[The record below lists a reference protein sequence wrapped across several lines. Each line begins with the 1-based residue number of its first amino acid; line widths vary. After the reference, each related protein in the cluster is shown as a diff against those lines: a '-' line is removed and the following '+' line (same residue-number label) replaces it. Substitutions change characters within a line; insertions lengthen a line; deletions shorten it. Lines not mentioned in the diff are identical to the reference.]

1 MKRIDIKTG
10 FQCNNHCRF
19 CVQGNKREKY
29 PDKTT
34 EEIKKIL
41 KESKGKAGGV
51 VFTGGEPTFR
61 PKELL
66 IWVEYA
72 KILGYK
78 SIQIQSNGRMFSYLN
93 YCKSLI
99 KAGATEFSP
108 ALHASTAK
116 IHDYLTMAPGSWEQT
131 TKGIKNL
138 KSLRQYVLT
147 NTVITKLSYKDLPNL
162 AKLFVKLKIDQFQ
175 FAFMHINQIIANNPK
190 IIKEIV
196 PKKSEVMPYVKKGL
210 QLGIN
215 GGLRV
220 MTEAIPYC
228 FMQGYEIYIAER
240 IIPEADV
247 FDADFQI
254 KNYSK
259 YRKTQGKTLGPNC
272 NKCKY
277 FKICEGPWKEYP
289 EIFGWEEFKP
299 V

>member
-19 CVQGNKREKY
+19 CIQGNKRKKY

-41 KESKGKAGGV
+41 KESKGEADGV

-99 KAGATEFSP
+99 KVGATEFSP
-108 ALHASTAK
+108 ALHGSTAK

-147 NTVITKLSYKDLPNL
+147 NTVITKLNYKDLPNL
-162 AKLFVKLKIDQFQ
+162 ARLFVGLKTDQFQ
-175 FAFMHINQIIANNPK
+175 FAFMHINQIIANDPK
-190 IIKEIV
+190 TIKEIV

-210 QLGIN
+210 QIGLN
-215 GGLRV
+215 GGLKV

-228 FMQGYEIYIAER
+228 FMQGYEKYIAER
-240 IIPEADV
+240 MIPEADV

-254 KNYSK
+254 KDYSK

-277 FKICEGPWKEYP
+277 FKICEGPWREYP
-289 EIFGWEEFKP
+289 EIFGWGEFKP